1 MNQGF
6 RSKMNSQE
14 CTNMF
19 TGIIQ
24 GTASVTAL
32 EKKPGMISFSTPV
45 PSINEGATI
54 GSSVAI
60 DGVCLTVTKIEG
72 STLSFDVMEETLNKT
87 TLASLEIGSQV
98 NVETSAT
105 IGQEIGGHLMSGHIF
120 GTAEII
126 RVEKTENN
134 HTVTFQ
140 APKEWMKYILPKGFI
155 GLDGASLTVV
165 DPNPEEGTFQVWL
178 IPETLRMTSFG
189 WKKEG
194 DRVNVEIDSRT
205 QAIVDTV
212 EEYLKTK

>member
-1 MNQGF
+1 
-6 RSKMNSQE
+6 
-14 CTNMF
+14 MF

-24 GTASVTAL
+24 GMGPIVSL
-32 EKKPGMISFSTPV
+32 EKKPGMISFGV
-45 PSINEGATI
+45 DVAVGAGSPRPAI

-60 DGVCLTVTKIEG
+60 DGVCLTVTNIDG
-72 STLSFDVMEETLNKT
+72 QNLSFDVMGETLSKT
-87 TLASLEIGSQV
+87 TLGSLEKGSQV

-105 IGQEIGGHLMSGHIF
+105 VGQEIGGHLMSGHIF

-134 HTVTFQ
+134 HVVTFQ
-140 APKEWMKYILPKGFI
+140 VPKEWMKYILPKGFI

-178 IPETLRMTSFG
+178 IPETLRATKFG
-189 WKKEG
+189 IKREG

-212 EEYLKTK
+212 EQYLTTK